1 MYLKV
6 HSLTK
11 KNKRMSKKIL
21 TILASSTA
29 LIATAQNKD
38 TLSGKILDP
47 VVVTAN
53 KVEQKQSQT
62 GKVITVISK
71 EQIEH
76 SPSKTVAQLLN
87 EQAGI
92 TINGALNNVGSVQ
105 TVYMRG
111 ANAGRTLILID
122 GIPVNDPSQINNDY
136 DLNLFSINDVE
147 KIEIC
152 KGAQS
157 TLYGS
162 DAIAGVINIITV
174 KPNINKAFGGKATLT
189 AGNFNTYKGSVQLFG
204 KVDKLTYS
212 ARYSKLKT
220 NGFSSAYD
228 STGTKN
234 FDNDGYDGNMA
245 NAALQYQASNKLS
258 FRVFTMFSQYKADID
273 AGPFADK
280 TFYFINNRSSNS
292 GAGFTFKNEGVS
304 ITGNYQY
311 TKSKR
316 VYDDNYSAGNAL
328 FSLNDYNAISQFAE
342 LYTHINLGRG
352 FNLLSGVDYRYG
364 SYNNYYNSVSIFGP
378 YSSTFRDTSVS
389 QTSMYASLYFTDINK
404 KFNVE
409 LGGRLNTHSRYGSNY
424 TYTFNPSYNINEHW
438 RIFGSIASGFKAP
451 SLYQLSINALLL
463 PEKSVNYEAGIQ
475 LQKKNISSRIVFF
488 NRNIDNGIDY
498 NYITFKYFNYIKQI
512 VNGIEYEVSVKP
524 TDKVTIAANY
534 TFIAA
539 NETTQNR
546 ITNKDTI
553 TYNYLLRRPKNSVNI
568 TVAVEPIK
576 QLYVSVTGKY
586 ISSRYDVGGYKAS
599 DVLLNDYFIVGANAE
614 YTFNNNFKLF
624 ADAQNIT
631 NKKFFDVRGYN
642 SIPFLFNAGVTVN
655 W

>member
-1 MYLKV
+1 
-6 HSLTK
+6 
-11 KNKRMSKKIL
+11 MSKKIL

-189 AGNFNTYKGSVQLFG
+189 AGNLSTYKGSVQLFG

-258 FRVFTMFSQYKADID
+258 FRAFTMFSQYKADID

-280 TFYFINNRSSNS
+280 TFYFINNRSS
-292 GAGFTFKNEGVS
+292 
-304 ITGNYQY
+304 
-311 TKSKR
+311 
-316 VYDDNYSAGNAL
+316 
-328 FSLNDYNAISQFAE
+328 
-342 LYTHINLGRG
+342 
-352 FNLLSGVDYRYG
+352 
-364 SYNNYYNSVSIFGP
+364 
-378 YSSTFRDTSVS
+378 
-389 QTSMYASLYFTDINK
+389 
-404 KFNVE
+404 
-409 LGGRLNTHSRYGSNY
+409 RL
-424 TYTFNPSYNINEHW
+424 
-438 RIFGSIASGFKAP
+438 
-451 SLYQLSINALLL
+451 Q
-463 PEKSVNYEAGIQ
+463 V
-475 LQKKNISSRIVFF
+475 
-488 NRNIDNGIDY
+488 
-498 NYITFKYFNYIKQI
+498 
-512 VNGIEYEVSVKP
+512 
-524 TDKVTIAANY
+524 
-534 TFIAA
+534 
-539 NETTQNR
+539 
-546 ITNKDTI
+546 
-553 TYNYLLRRPKNSVNI
+553 
-568 TVAVEPIK
+568 
-576 QLYVSVTGKY
+576 
-586 ISSRYDVGGYKAS
+586 
-599 DVLLNDYFIVGANAE
+599 
-614 YTFNNNFKLF
+614 
-624 ADAQNIT
+624 
-631 NKKFFDVRGYN
+631 
-642 SIPFLFNAGVTVN
+642 
-655 W
+655 